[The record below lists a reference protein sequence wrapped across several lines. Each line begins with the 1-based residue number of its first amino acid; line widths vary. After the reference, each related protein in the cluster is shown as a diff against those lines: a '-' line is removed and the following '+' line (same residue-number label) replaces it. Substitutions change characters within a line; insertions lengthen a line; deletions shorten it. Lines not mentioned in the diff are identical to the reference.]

1 MIHTP
6 NIDVKNIIKDIKFND
21 FIDET
26 KLNGL
31 IVIKMKK
38 LLLISGELNDNT
50 FNECITDNILSLEN
64 DIFERYIIF
73 CKLFRTKYKELNLSA
88 HVSENII
95 IYSHK

>member
-38 LLLISGELNDNT
+38 LLLHP
-50 FNECITDNILSLEN
+50 
-64 DIFERYIIF
+64 Y
-73 CKLFRTKYKELNLSA
+73 
-88 HVSENII
+88 
-95 IYSHK
+95 